1 MQRSQPLTNDASIE
15 SMRRAIPSA
24 QQGAVTRTDVT
35 RLQQVQVY
43 PAVSVLLPT
52 SDSIQHDRARLN
64 SLIDS
69 AVDRL
74 VGEFPRPEIQS
85 LIDDLVK
92 LSELEDL
99 PWGHASLALFVSSGT
114 ALAVALPVVV
124 RQRTVVDETF
134 ATRDL
139 VHALLRSP
147 SYGVLVLDEDVTRL
161 YSGLGRILG
170 ETMSESF
177 ALPDTAQDARKNR
190 FRFGADRSALRD
202 HQLRRYVRAV
212 DAALSAQIRHD
223 MPLIVVGTGRRL
235 VAFAKRS
242 SHQRHIVASLSGRCA
257 GAGLQ
262 ARADLADLVWPSVL
276 EMVQRNERDAMREL
290 DQSIGLRRCATGI
303 HEVHSLT
310 VDGRG
315 QLLLVEQSYEFPAR
329 VDPETRCLTPASDVE
344 HPDVVDDMV
353 DEIIEYVLG
362 KGGRVAI
369 VPDGALARH
378 ERIAMT
384 LRY

>member
-362 KGGRVAI
+362 KRGRVAI
-369 VPDGALARH
+369 VPDGALAGH